1 MKLSGFVNC
10 EASFRDHPQ
19 VINGASDFIVQL
31 FGQKGRHFRSAIGAS
46 SSSSLPLNSAVEI
59 DFIVEI

>member
-1 MKLSGFVNC
+1 V
-10 EASFRDHPQ
+10 H
-19 VINGASDFIVQL
+19 L
-31 FGQKGRHFRSAIGAS
+31 FDQKGRHSRSAIGA

>member
-1 MKLSGFVNC
+1 LC
-10 EASFRDHPQ
+10 IR
-19 VINGASDFIVQL
+19 FIVQL
-31 FGQKGRHFRSAIGAS
+31 FGQKGRHSMSAIGASS